1 MKNYKKVVLVGFVGV
16 MTAVMLNA
24 KERYHFKNSHHDIRG
39 IFQEL
44 DLSEAQKEL
53 LKSNRKSMREM
64 MHSQK
69 QKLSSK
75 DFITIEGVDREF
87 LIQEAQKRAN
97 TKADFLEKTFDVLTY
112 EQKEEFIRLLESK
125 L

>member
-1 MKNYKKVVLVGFVGV
+1 MKNYKKVVLVGFVGI

-24 KERYHFKNSHHDIRG
+24 QERCHFKKSHHDIRG

-44 DLSEAQKEL
+44 DLSAAQKEL
-53 LKSNRKSMREM
+53 LKSNRKSMREV

-69 QKLSSK
+69 QELEPK
-75 DFITIEGVDREF
+75 DFITIDGINRDI
-87 LIQEAQKRAN
+87 LIKKAQEIAN
-97 TKADFLEKTFDVLTY
+97 TKADFFEKTLNVLTY